1 MQKGELKV
9 SGSIDWVHLD
19 IWLYSIWDFGTKGG
33 SPSLQGV
40 LLGNDHIE
48 ERWGNARLDLP
59 KHPSETDV
67 YIYKKKNNMINNKFC
82 IT

>member
-9 SGSIDWVHLD
+9 SGSIDWVHFD
-19 IWLYSIWDFGTKGG
+19 IWLYSILAFGTYP

-67 YIYKKKNNMINNKFC
+67 YIYKK
-82 IT
+82 